1 MSALLLRRTA
11 LRRTALLGTGLSFS
25 LGTAVALKE
34 HRRPLRMDALSV
46 PRPFTSQ
53 SAEKSPVAATKAKGL
68 DPDVLRQLSGGSIGG
83 FLAGLLVSV
92 FSKTLVLLLG
102 ISVVIVQV
110 AARYGVDLV
119 DQLRVK
125 QRVKN
130 SRVLEALRKDPAF
143 KLSFGFFF
151 AASAFLRFDNA

>member
-83 FLAGLLVSV
+83 KATPFMS
-92 FSKTLVLLLG
+92 SC
-102 ISVVIVQV
+102 
-110 AARYGVDLV
+110 
-119 DQLRVK
+119 
-125 QRVKN
+125 
-130 SRVLEALRKDPAF
+130 
-143 KLSFGFFF
+143 LS
-151 AASAFLRFDNA
+151 SCLS